1 MYENSSYPMIY
12 KDTYEGFQQSE
23 YIMRSLIKIVAD
35 LKV

>member
-1 MYENSSYPMIY
+1 MYDKSRYPLIY

-23 YIMRSLIKIVAD
+23 FITRALIKIVAD